1 MEPDGRYSG
10 FVIKHFGF
18 NHGHE
23 LLKKRLKPLTVIQN
37 FTWRINPAYP
47 NDLKES
53 EILSIGGNN
62 SDNNTKYV

>member
-1 MEPDGRYSG
+1 MVMNYS
-10 FVIKHFGF
+10 
-18 NHGHE
+18 
-23 LLKKRLKPLTVIQN
+23 KKSSEPLTVIQN

-62 SDNNTKYV
+62 SDNTTKYV